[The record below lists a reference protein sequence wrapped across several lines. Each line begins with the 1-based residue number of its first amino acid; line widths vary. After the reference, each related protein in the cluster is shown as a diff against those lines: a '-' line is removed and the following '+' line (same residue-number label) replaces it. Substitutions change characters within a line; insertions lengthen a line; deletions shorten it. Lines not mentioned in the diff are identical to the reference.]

1 MGLKLIHISKR
12 GNWWS
17 NPLDI
22 TLDVLT
28 INCLCKTFPD
38 FAIKVL
44 CFLTKINLTFKFQ
57 LMVHEKL
64 SWRNCK
70 CPVDLW
76 QPGQIV
82 LKKFHPSKN
91 PALITTFKLALHNG
105 QLVVRCPHG
114 YRHFCL
120 LMIFSGFPTLSLTWA
135 DIQRLGVAA
144 TTTDWGDMGA
154 IFAAATG
161 WIQGSC
167 KSFKRRSMW
176 TVWKCA
182 VSKTFPAAYADTAKT
197 FQALPDRKSIFY
209 NFFQF

>member
-22 TLDVLT
+22 TLVVLT
-28 INCLCKTFPD
+28 INCLCRTFPD

-44 CFLTKINLTFKFQ
+44 CFLTTINLTFKVQ

-82 LKKFHPSKN
+82 LMKFHLSKN
-91 PALITTFKLALHNG
+91 PAPHSPAIVMDWNNLYQDSVDACMVWRRSRADWTCTTALHNH
-105 QLVVRCPHG
+105 QSAQKYLRIYCQ
-114 YRHFCL
+114 
-120 LMIFSGFPTLSLTWA
+120 LSLPEIHRNQVLGGLERA
-135 DIQRLGVAA
+135 GIQ
-144 TTTDWGDMGA
+144 
-154 IFAAATG
+154 
-161 WIQGSC
+161 
-167 KSFKRRSMW
+167 W
-176 TVWKCA
+176 TVTKSYQARVDRHIMSWLQWSEH
-182 VSKTFPAAYADTAKT
+182 VS
-197 FQALPDRKSIFY
+197 
-209 NFFQF
+209 N

>member
-22 TLDVLT
+22 TLVELT

-44 CFLTKINLTFKFQ
+44 CFLTTINLTFKFQ

-91 PALITTFKLALHNG
+91 PEQTYLRNRRANWHWTKGVIHDHDPMTLIFWWPRWAVRIYLIVTGVISDVCVPPWTH
-105 QLVVRCPHG
+105 LVIIVIAH
-114 YRHFCL
+114 
-120 LMIFSGFPTLSLTWA
+120 
-135 DIQRLGVAA
+135 
-144 TTTDWGDMGA
+144 
-154 IFAAATG
+154 
-161 WIQGSC
+161 
-167 KSFKRRSMW
+167 
-176 TVWKCA
+176 
-182 VSKTFPAAYADTAKT
+182 
-197 FQALPDRKSIFY
+197 
-209 NFFQF
+209 

>member
-1 MGLKLIHISKR
+1 MGPKLIHISKR

-22 TLDVLT
+22 LTLVVLT
-28 INCLCKTFPD
+28 INCLCKIFPD

-44 CFLTKINLTFKFQ
+44 CFLTTINLTFKFQ

-91 PALITTFKLALHNG
+91 PAAWMNQPLRLRESPCVLCMSAG
-105 QLVVRCPHG
+105 QSVRPDKGLVAEVINTAGVGGGGC
-114 YRHFCL
+114 CML
-120 LMIFSGFPTLSLTWA
+120 SGRGR
-135 DIQRLGVAA
+135 IQINSSHR
-144 TTTDWGDMGA
+144 
-154 IFAAATG
+154 
-161 WIQGSC
+161 
-167 KSFKRRSMW
+167 
-176 TVWKCA
+176 
-182 VSKTFPAAYADTAKT
+182 
-197 FQALPDRKSIFY
+197 
-209 NFFQF
+209 

>member
-22 TLDVLT
+22 TLVVLT

-44 CFLTKINLTFKFQ
+44 CYLTTINLTFKFQ
-57 LMVHEKL
+57 LMVHEEL

-91 PALITTFKLALHNG
+91 PVIPATQINIMAADGLTPSVTREYIVYWCRGVFYCSVYSVLLA
-105 QLVVRCPHG
+105 
-114 YRHFCL
+114 
-120 LMIFSGFPTLSLTWA
+120 FSGGLPNWRRLQNCTWELPTPSKWP
-135 DIQRLGVAA
+135 RNGRV
-144 TTTDWGDMGA
+144 
-154 IFAAATG
+154 
-161 WIQGSC
+161 S
-167 KSFKRRSMW
+167 SFW
-176 TVWKCA
+176 
-182 VSKTFPAAYADTAKT
+182 
-197 FQALPDRKSIFY
+197 
-209 NFFQF
+209 

>member
-22 TLDVLT
+22 TLVVLT

-44 CFLTKINLTFKFQ
+44 CFLTTINLTFKFQ

-91 PALITTFKLALHNG
+91 PGIHRSLVNSPHKGQWRGAL
-105 QLVVRCPHG
+105 
-114 YRHFCL
+114 
-120 LMIFSGFPTLSLTWA
+120 MFSLICAWTNCWVNNRDAGNLKCHSAHYDVIVLYLSTVFDATWN
-135 DIQRLGVAA
+135 LFMEVY
-144 TTTDWGDMGA
+144 
-154 IFAAATG
+154 F
-161 WIQGSC
+161 
-167 KSFKRRSMW
+167 
-176 TVWKCA
+176 
-182 VSKTFPAAYADTAKT
+182 
-197 FQALPDRKSIFY
+197 
-209 NFFQF
+209 